1 MRIRLLFLFMIFATL
16 SGFAQRVVTGV
27 VTSAEDG
34 LPVIGASV
42 LEKGTTNGTI
52 TDFDGNYSLTVK
64 ENATLVLT
72 YVGLMEKQVKVT
84 AARINVILE
93 SNAIEMGEVVV
104 TAMGVRQEKK
114 KLNFAVQSMNS
125 EDMTADRSQNFVNSL
140 QGKVAG
146 VNVTNS
152 GGSPNGGS
160 QIIIRGVSSINPS
173 QGNEPLFVIDGMPLS
188 GGASKAAD
196 INPNDIENVTVL
208 KGAAAS
214 ALYGQEGAN
223 GVIMITTKGGK
234 AGAMVV
240 TANASIQI
248 DNAVRVP
255 KIQTKYGP
263 GAGGFYREQTSGGW
277 GPMLDAGEQ
286 IYDNVGNFL
295 QSGLFQ
301 KYDVSASGGTDKF
314 NAYSSA
320 SYAYSDGVVPNDYL
334 ERITALLK
342 ASYKLSK
349 ELEVGMMG
357 NISSSRSRGFGS
369 SGMSSVYR
377 WPINDDITN
386 YKHPD
391 GSIRYR
397 YIADNKVDSP
407 SSPLWG
413 RHEDDNENLSTR
425 YLMQGTISYTP
436 LKDLNI
442 TGRINYDQSNNQSD
456 GYNAPRFRKS
466 DFTPEELDR
475 VHLDN
480 FGSYSF
486 NSGRSQL
493 FSTNVIGTYKVDLTN
508 GFNLDLMAG
517 TEMKMRKGWSSAVGG
532 RDFIIPGIYSLA
544 NCGEILPNDSR
555 MEHSQYRMYSFFGE
569 VRLDYKGMLTSSVT
583 MRNDHSSTLDPE
595 NNSYWYP
602 SFTGGILFSELF
614 KIDSDIFNYGKIRG
628 NWAKVGKDTAPYLF
642 DRKFKQFPTYPDQG
656 FGSDPTSSVASKLKP
671 EMSTSWEIG
680 ADFRLFNNKTKLDMA
695 YYSTKVEDQIVTVRV
710 SPASGHILQT
720 RNEGSVKNHGVEFT
734 IDQEIFKTKDFS
746 WNAVFN
752 FGLNRGTVLSLPDG
766 IVEIQGTQYGDVFA
780 TAYLNG
786 STTAISGIDYLRA
799 PDGQIVVNEQG
810 YPIVN
815 PAKGV
820 DIGNREPNFLAGLT
834 SNLKYKDLSL
844 SFLFDFRKG
853 GDVVNVTRRGL
864 LSNGQ
869 DYSLMNYRNREVVFN
884 GVVKQSDGSFT
895 PNTQRI
901 TLDQNTLVNYYYNVS
916 SNFVEKGSF
925 CRLSYV
931 TLTYDVSRYLKKSP
945 IKGLRVSATGRNL
958 FLLTKYTGSD
968 PQVNASTSSGGSGG
982 GGFDNYGVPNTRS
995 YNFSLN
1001 ATF

>member
-1 MRIRLLFLFMIFATL
+1 MRIKLLFIIFITATL
-16 SGFAQRVVTGV
+16 SALSQRVVTGV
-27 VTSAEDG
+27 VTSSEDG

-52 TDFDGNYSLTVK
+52 TDFDGNYSIRVS
-64 ENATLVLT
+64 ENASLVIT
-72 YVGLMEKQVKVT
+72 YVGLKEKLVKVT
-84 AARINVILE
+84 SSTINVVLE

-104 TAMGVRQEKK
+104 TAMGIKQEKK
-114 KLNFAVQSMNS
+114 KLNFAVQSINS
-125 EDMTADRSQNFVNSL
+125 EDVTADRSQNFVNSL

-152 GGSPNGGS
+152 GGSPNAGA

-223 GVIMITTKGGK
+223 GVIMITTKAGK
-234 AGAMVV
+234 AGQMTV
-240 TANASIQI
+240 TANASVQI
-248 DNAVRVP
+248 DQAVRLP

-263 GAGGFYREQTSGGW
+263 GSGGFYREQTSGGW
-277 GPMLDAGEQ
+277 GPMLGSDEAT
-286 IYDNVGNFL
+286 YDNVGNFI
-295 QSGLFQ
+295 QNGLFH
-301 KYDVSASGGTDKF
+301 KYDVSASGGSEKF
-314 NAYSSA
+314 TAYSSA
-320 SYAYSDGVVPNDYL
+320 SYSHSDGVVPNDYL

-342 ASYKLSK
+342 ANYKVSKQLELS
-349 ELEVGMMG
+349 MMG
-357 NISSSRSRGFGS
+357 NITSSKSRSFSS
-369 SGMSSVYR
+369 SGMSSVYS
-377 WPINDDITN
+377 WPINDDMSN
-386 YKHPD
+386 YKNPD
-391 GSIRYR
+391 GSIRFR

-407 SSPLWG
+407 VSPYWS
-413 RHEDDNENLSTR
+413 RYEDDNENLSTR
-425 YLMQGTISYTP
+425 YLLQGTASYTP
-436 LKDLNI
+436 IKDLNF
-442 TGRINYDQSNNQSD
+442 TGRINYDQSNSQSD
-456 GYNAPRFRKS
+456 GYVVPKFRKS
-466 DFTPEELDR
+466 DFTAEELDR
-475 VHLDN
+475 VALSN
-480 FGSYSF
+480 FGSYDF
-486 NSGRSQL
+486 TSGRSQL
-493 FSTNVIGTYKVDLTN
+493 FSTNLMGTYKVDLTR

-517 TEMKMRKGWSSAVGG
+517 TEMKMRKGWSSSVAG
-532 RDFIIPGIYSLA
+532 RDFVIPGVYSLG

-569 VRLDYKGMLTSSVT
+569 VRLDYKGLVTSSVT
-583 MRNDHSSTLDPE
+583 LRNDHSSTLDPE
-595 NNSYWYP
+595 NNSYLYP
-602 SFTGGILFSELF
+602 SFTGGLLFTELF
-614 KIDSDIFNYGKIRG
+614 KIDSDILSYGKIRG
-628 NWAKVGKDTAPYLF
+628 NWAKVGKDTSPYLF

-656 FGSDPTSSVASKLKP
+656 FGADPTSSVASKLKP

-680 ADFRLFNNKTKLDMA
+680 ADFRFFNSKTRLDMA

-720 RNEGSVKNHGVEFT
+720 RNEGSVKNHGIELT
-734 IDQEIFKTKDFS
+734 LDQEIIKNRDFS
-746 WNAVFN
+746 WNAAFN

-766 IVEIQGTQYGDVFA
+766 IVEIQGGQYGDIFA

-786 STTAISGIDYLRA
+786 STTAISGIDYLRTS
-799 PDGQIVVNEQG
+799 DGQIIVNEQG

-820 DIGNREPNFLAGLT
+820 NIGNREPDFLAGLT
-834 SNLKYKDLSL
+834 SNFKYKDLSL

-884 GVVKQSDGSFT
+884 GVVMQSDGT
-895 PNTQRI
+895 YAPNTKRI

-916 SNFVEKGSF
+916 SNFVEEGSY

-931 TLTYDVSRYLKKSP
+931 TLTYDLSKYLKKSP
-945 IKGLRVSATGRNL
+945 IKGLKLSATGRNL

-982 GGFDNYGVPNTRS
+982 SGFDNYGVPNTRS
-995 YNFSLN
+995 YNFTIN